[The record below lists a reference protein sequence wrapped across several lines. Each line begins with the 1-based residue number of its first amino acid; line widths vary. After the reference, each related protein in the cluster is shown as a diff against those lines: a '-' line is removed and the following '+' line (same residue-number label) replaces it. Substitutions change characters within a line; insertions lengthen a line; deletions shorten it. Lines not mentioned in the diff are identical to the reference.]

1 MVLETLDDLEI
12 GSYIFANKKF
22 RYKPTRIGLVV
33 MQ

>member
-1 MVLETLDDLEI
+1 MALETLSDLEI

-22 RYKPTRIGLVV
+22 KYKPTQIGLLR